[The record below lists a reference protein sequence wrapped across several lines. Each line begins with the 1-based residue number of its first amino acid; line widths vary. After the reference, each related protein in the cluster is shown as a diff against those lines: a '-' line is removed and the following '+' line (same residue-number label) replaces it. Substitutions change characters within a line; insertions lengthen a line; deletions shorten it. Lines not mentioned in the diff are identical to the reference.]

1 MKKELIKLTGKV
13 IESLPGI
20 QFKVQLEDGKII
32 RAYLSGKM
40 NRNKILILPD
50 NFVTIEVASIINI
63 ENQIGRIIF
72 RK

>member
-1 MKKELIKLTGKV
+1 MKKELIKLTGKI